1 MTIISLSTYL
11 EIVSIYIWPLPGT
24 SIQASYSELTYIS
37 KNSPTVGGMPV
48 GYLQTSGKESQ
59 LEQPR
64 TDAMS
69 DVVWV
74 QTTKN
79 V

>member
-1 MTIISLSTYL
+1 M
-11 EIVSIYIWPLPGT
+11 

-37 KNSPTVGGMPV
+37 KNSHTVGGMPV
-48 GYLQTSGKESQ
+48 DYLQTPGKESQ

-69 DVVWV
+69 DIVWV